1 MAYIFVFLVIFLAFA
16 FVFGGIVVNYIV
28 APRAPGQVKGKPY
41 ECGEDTIG
49 STWIQFNIGYYV
61 IGLMFLIFDVETV
74 FLYPWAV
81 AFKDVG
87 FMGLIEISIFVFILL
102 LGLLYA
108 WKKGVFEWV

>member
-1 MAYIFVFLVIFLAFA
+1 MAYIFVFLIFLLAAGFIL
-16 FVFGGIVVNYIV
+16 GGVIVNRIV
-28 APRAPGQVKGKPY
+28 APRNPGKIKDKPY

-49 STWIQFNIGYYV
+49 DTWIQFNVGYYV

-81 AFKDVG
+81 AFRDVG
-87 FMGLIEISIFVFILL
+87 FVGLIEITIFVFILL